1 MAVGESV
8 VRKEAVD
15 KVTGVAK
22 CSADFVAPGIL
33 RARIVASSQAH
44 ARPLAVDAD
53 AARAMADVGAI
64 VTGADADILCGGVL
78 ADRPPL
84 ARGRVRYHGEPVAV
98 VVADSEAEA
107 AAAAMCVRVRY
118 ERLAVVN
125 SPTEAMAE
133 GAPLVHEDL
142 ASYTITQPPC
152 APEAGT
158 NVADRAKVRKGD
170 MAVGEAAAAVWVESQ
185 ATAPQT
191 DHAAM
196 ETRSAQVEILPD
208 NRVFVSASTQ
218 APFEVQRILA
228 HLLGPEE
235 GQVVVEVPFVG
246 GAL

>member
-107 AAAAMCVRVRY
+107 AAAAI
-118 ERLAVVN
+118 
-125 SPTEAMAE
+125 
-133 GAPLVHEDL
+133 
-142 ASYTITQPPC
+142 TITQPPC

-228 HLLGPEE
+228 HLLGLQE

>member
-53 AARAMADVGAI
+53 AARAMADVRAI

-107 AAAAMCVRVRY
+107 AAAAI
-118 ERLAVVN
+118 
-125 SPTEAMAE
+125 
-133 GAPLVHEDL
+133 
-142 ASYTITQPPC
+142 TITQPPC

-170 MAVGEAAAAVWVESQ
+170 MAVGEAAAAVWLESQ

-208 NRVFVSASTQ
+208 DRVFVSASTQ